1 MHHGRIDLASRERHL
16 LGLRVQRWLHGPQR
30 RDVHGVR
37 GWHVQGGVG
46 SRIVQQL
53 PLGYRP
59 EPHAS
64 KMDWADV
71 GSCLALVRR
80 LPEKLQMLEI
90 GSNWR
95 GGKSW
100 SVDGT
105 FQVIRF
111 IKGVRE

>member
-1 MHHGRIDLASRERHL
+1 M
-16 LGLRVQRWLHGPQR
+16 
-30 RDVHGVR
+30 HGVR

-59 EPHAS
+59 ETLAR
-64 KMDWADV
+64 KMDWVDV

-80 LPEKLQMLEI
+80 LPDELQVLEI
-90 GSNWR
+90 GSDWSGGR
-95 GGKSW
+95 GG

-111 IKGVRE
+111 VKGTRE